1 MIFVTV
7 GTQLPFDRLTQAVND
22 WALQN
27 PDQKVIAQTGLGR
40 ADFAGMA
47 CYPTL
52 DQTTFRDTV
61 EAADII
67 VAHAGM
73 GSILLAAEVGKP
85 IIIMPR
91 RADLGEHRNDHQR
104 DTAAKMTALSNVHVA
119 HDAAEIGASLSALA
133 GLETAAC
140 DAIADTAQPQL
151 LAALRDF
158 IWAEA
163 RQTARAPAFLHQV
176 TS

>member
-27 PDQKVIAQTGLGR
+27 PDQMVIAQTGLGR

-47 CYPTL
+47 CYATL
-52 DQTTFRDTV
+52 DQTTFRDTL

-73 GSILLAAEVGKP
+73 GSILLAAEVGKQ

-104 DTAAKMTALSNVHVA
+104 DTAAKMASLSNVHVA
-119 HDAAEIGASLSALA
+119 ENAAEIGTVLSTLT
-133 GLETAAC
+133 GIEAAAYE
-140 DAIADTAQPQL
+140 AIANTAQPQL
-151 LAALRDF
+151 LAALYDF
-158 IWAEA
+158 IWSEA
-163 RQTARAPAFLHQV
+163 RQSSQAPAFLHQV
-176 TS
+176 AI